1 MYNGSTTSS
10 TDKRIAIERKNRL
23 SSSCDV
29 CAKPPNFDE
38 FKEHLKEL
46 HRVYDDVKQ
55 KEAEKQRMCIVH
67 EARKPDL
74 FLGNARGSVWI
85 MTPEESKW
93 VRTGEGNPPETI
105 SKRRH
110 YEDDKLVFGQES
122 T

>member
-1 MYNGSTTSS
+1 MYDGSIR
-10 TDKRIAIERKNRL
+10 DKRIGGERENGL
-23 SSSCDV
+23 SSTCDI
-29 CAKPPNFDE
+29 CNKPPNCDE

-55 KEAEKQRMCIVH
+55 EEAKKQRMCTAH

-74 FLGNARGSVWI
+74 FLGNAGSPVWI

-93 VRTGEGNPPETI
+93 VKTGEGNPPETI
-105 SKRRH
+105 SKARH
-110 YEDDKLVFGQES
+110 YEGNEIVFEAES